1 MTTDDF
7 SRSVLRPSIAE
18 TGFAWF
24 LRLVAMFCLIFG
36 VFYWIRLVGMYDGLN
51 WRFDLMPVHWKI
63 AASSLAVLFP
73 FAAIGLW
80 LMASWGPVLWFFCAA
95 TETVMYIWR
104 GDLFAYRPTIA
115 ITHGVIAA
123 IYVLFRI
130 AIHYQKRSENIRN

>member
-1 MTTDDF
+1 MTTEDF
-7 SRSVLRPSIAE
+7 SRSILRPSFLE

-24 LRLVAMFCLIFG
+24 LRMVALFCLIFG
-36 VFYWIRLVGMYDGLN
+36 IFYWIRLIGLYDGLS
-51 WRFDLMPVHWKI
+51 WRFDLMPIHWKI

-80 LMASWGPVLWFFCAA
+80 LMASWGPVLWFTCAA
-95 TETVMYIWR
+95 TETVMYVLR

-123 IYVLFRI
+123 IYILFRI
-130 AIHYQKRSENIRN
+130 AIHFQKRAEGMRG